1 MFHHVAHGQVFFG
14 GSYHVQLHRPLEHL
28 LLALC
33 HDQHGFIRPLTVAIA
48 QLKDSEHGNQW
59 QLVMAGNVI
68 LVLPILVV
76 YVFLH
81 KKIISGFVYSGIK

>member
-1 MFHHVAHGQVFFG
+1 M
-14 GSYHVQLHRPLEHL
+14 
-28 LLALC
+28 
-33 HDQHGFIRPLTVAIA
+33 AIA

-68 LVLPILVV
+68 LVLPILIV